1 MQALRIHDMEPGGR
15 FLAVDLRHVL
25 DALGDRGLDSSWQ
38 IDGLWATPETEVNP
52 LERLANQQEPV
63 PGRALKDAANN
74 VDQVID
80 GEFLA
85 FEPAQDHPWVIVE
98 AVDSSYYTVRSKDLA
113 VLWSIRD
120 HFRDVSDYEH
130 PES

>member
-1 MQALRIHDMEPGGR
+1 MQAVRIRDMEPGGR

-25 DALGDRGLDSSWQ
+25 DALGERALDSSWQ
-38 IDGLWATPETEVNP
+38 IDGLWATPETEANA

-63 PGRALKDAANN
+63 PGRTLKEAAYK

-85 FEPAQDHPWVIVE
+85 FEPGQDELWVIVE
-98 AVDSSYYTVRSKDLA
+98 AVDSSYYTVRSKEPA

-120 HFRDVSDYEH
+120 RFRDVSDYEH